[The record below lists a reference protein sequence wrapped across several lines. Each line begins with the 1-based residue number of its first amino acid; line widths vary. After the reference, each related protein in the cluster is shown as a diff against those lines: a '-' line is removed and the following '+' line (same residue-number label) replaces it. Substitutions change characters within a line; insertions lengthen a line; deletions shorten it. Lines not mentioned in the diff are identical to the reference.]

1 MISGLMV
8 GGHAAFDAKIP
19 LSAAWNG
26 QYNLNQFGFMRPQGP
41 HMPVTEAYVAI
52 PPALWIRDSENAL
65 WTLGFDYDE
74 RAWRSGQYEYDV
86 VRNGRVTGEFARI
99 IECSVNSLGNKVVR
113 IWGADGWRTWRDG
126 RFV

>member
-8 GGHAAFDAKIP
+8 GGHAHFDAKIP

-74 RAWRSGQYEYDV
+74 REWRTGKFEYDV
-86 VRNGRVTGEFARI
+86 VRNGRKTGDFCRV
-99 IECSVNSLGNKVVR
+99 IEYRAGKVR
-113 IWGADGWRTWRDG
+113 IWGADGGTCKWRNWTG
-126 RFV
+126 RCFV